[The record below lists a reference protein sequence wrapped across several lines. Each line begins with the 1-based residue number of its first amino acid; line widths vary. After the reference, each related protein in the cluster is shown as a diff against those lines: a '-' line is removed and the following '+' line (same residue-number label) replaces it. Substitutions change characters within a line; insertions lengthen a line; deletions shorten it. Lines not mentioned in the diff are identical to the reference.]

1 MMIPSV
7 VTEGMQK
14 RSTDLLVAHTDGV
27 LGLVEER
34 LLMVTLASI
43 ER

>member
-7 VTEGMQK
+7 VTECREQ
-14 RSTDLLVAHTDGV
+14 STDLLVAHADGV

-34 LLMVTLASI
+34 LLMGH
-43 ER
+43 